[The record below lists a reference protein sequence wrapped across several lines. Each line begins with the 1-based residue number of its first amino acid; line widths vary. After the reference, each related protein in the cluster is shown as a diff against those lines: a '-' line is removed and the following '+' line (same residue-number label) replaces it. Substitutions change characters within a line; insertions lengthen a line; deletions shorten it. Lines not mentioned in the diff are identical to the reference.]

1 MRKTMTVLVV
11 ALVAVA
17 FLTGLAL
24 AAAGP
29 AEAKAWVKKAVE
41 YYQAYGKT
49 KALAEFSNPKGQFVK
64 DNLYIYVLDLNGKM
78 LAHPKGSL
86 VGRDFTKIKD
96 PNGKP
101 FAVDIVND
109 AKANGSGWINYKW
122 EHPATKKPAPKTVYF
137 EKVDD
142 VVICSGVYTK

>member
-11 ALVAVA
+11 AVVAVA
-17 FLTGLAL
+17 FLAGLTL
-24 AAAGP
+24 AAEKP
-29 AEAKAWVKKAVE
+29 QEAKAWVKKAVA
-41 YYQAYGKT
+41 YYKTYGRT
-49 KALAEFSNPKGQFVK
+49 KALAEFSKPKSQFVK
-64 DNLYIYVLDLNGKM
+64 EDLYIYVLDLNGKM

-96 PNGKP
+96 PNGKL

-122 EHPATKKPAPKTVYF
+122 EHPTTKMPAPKTVYF
-137 EKVDD
+137 EKVGD
-142 VVICSGVYTK
+142 VVICSGVYAK

>member
-17 FLTGLAL
+17 FLAGLAL
-24 AAAGP
+24 AAAKP
-29 AEAKAWVKKAVE
+29 EEAKAWVKKAVA
-41 YYQAYGKT
+41 YYQSYGKT
-49 KALAEFSNPKGQFVK
+49 KALAEFSKPKGQFVK

-86 VGRDFTKIKD
+86 VGRDFAKIKD
-96 PNGKP
+96 PNGKL

-122 EHPATKKPAPKTVYF
+122 EHPATKMPAPKTVYF

-142 VVICSGVYTK
+142 VVICSGVYAK